1 MDFTG
6 QYILVTGASR
16 GIGRACALEFA
27 RLGGTVAGHYHSND
41 DAARSTLMTLTGA
54 GHTVV
59 AADIADPASVD
70 RLIEHVIHAFGRI
83 DVVIN
88 TATVF
93 EEHAPTTVDYAAWC
107 GAWTRTL
114 ATNLIG
120 AANISYRAA
129 QHMLAIGGGRIINIS
144 SQAAFN
150 GAPNAPAYAV
160 SKAGLNALGQ
170 SLALAYGPHNI
181 YVYTIAP
188 GSMEADLG
196 APDRQFATADALHPP
211 SPLGRAGTPEEI
223 ARTAAFLASPG
234 AEMLTGGIIDI
245 NGAAYLRS

>member
-27 RLGGTVAGHYHSND
+27 RLGGTVAVHYHSND

-59 AADIADPASVD
+59 AADIADPAGVD

-93 EEHAPTTVDYAAWC
+93 EEHAPTTVDYTTWC

-144 SQAAFN
+144 SQVAFN
-150 GAPNAPAYAV
+150 GAPDAPAYAV
-160 SKAGLNALGQ
+160 SKAGLNALSQ

-188 GSMEADLG
+188 GIMEADSG
-196 APDRQFATADALHPP
+196 ARERQSATADARRNQ